1 MKPGFHRVAIVNRGH
16 VALRFIHCAREFN
29 REHGTDIRTIAIAT
43 DVDRG
48 ALFVREADEVAWIG
62 APFFVDPRDRQSKS
76 SYLDIPRIREALVAS
91 KADAAWLGWGFVP
104 NHLEY
109 AAMCE
114 ELGVQLLGPEPS
126 SMRLLR
132 DKLAAKELARTLGI
146 PVVPSSAG
154 PVETLA
160 EAGRFAEASG
170 YPVIVKPAFGGAGGG
185 LALAPSAL
193 ELEGAFERARAHGR
207 VYLETYRAGA
217 RLVSVEILA
226 DRHGTVWDVG
236 VRDGSAQRLFAKVID
251 EAPAPDLAPELERTL
266 RGWAVAVMRAARYE
280 GVGAVEFLVGPQPGE
295 AWFLEVNA
303 RLETAHDV
311 LEATT
316 GIDLVKQEIFIARGG
331 KLEGPPPVQHGHAFL
346 VRLLA
351 RDPEDGFRPTPGV
364 IDLFRPPMGP
374 GLRVE
379 ASGTDGDEIARGLGT
394 HVAKLVA
401 FGRTRS
407 EALARLERGLR
418 DTTVVVRGGTTNKS
432 FLLALVQREELR
444 AGAVDVDWLD
454 RVTASGELVGDGHG
468 GAAIIIAAIESYE
481 AEATEERKTFL
492 VSASRG
498 RPTVRSEVGK
508 RFELLHRGRSYR
520 LSVAR
525 RSAERY
531 EIAVGQTKLVVA
543 YEHRGTFERR
553 LTGGAGRGVR
563 AIVTQDSLR
572 YSLDVEGVAHRVHRQ
587 EGGMVRAPSPGIV
600 QSVKAKVGSF
610 VERGDTLVVI
620 EAMKTELQ
628 IAAPFAGFV
637 REVHAVGN
645 VPVAA
650 GAPLVLVQVDDVSE
664 NAAQRPDEA
673 LFLVAELAS
682 HPVTSSR
689 EAVAEAFE
697 TLREAMLGYDVD
709 ASEIKRALATLPA
722 RIAELGALDAD
733 VLRHERGFLG
743 VFVDLVSLFRRRQPA
758 WGGADGED
766 DGAEERLITF
776 LRTRVADEAVASST
790 SPELL
795 GELRAALAHYG
806 AGDLASPSAI
816 DDALFWI
823 FRSRQR
829 LELLLAPVVQI
840 LERWLLLVDAA
851 PEPEVATLLDKLART
866 ARGRYDAIS
875 DLALEVSYR
884 FFARPGLVAARRRA
898 AAQALAHLASLAGA
912 PGAPASSE
920 RDRHLRAL
928 VESPYPLLEAFAER
942 VAGASG
948 TERELMLEAL
958 AARNYH
964 TRAIASFAARTH
976 DGVTLLEAT
985 MRGDAVGAVRLFAA
999 LSSASKLES
1008 AALAV
1013 LARLSGKEQAVVDLV
1028 VVGSVEPGADETRIE
1043 LSKALSSLGWPAS
1056 VERITVVAAS
1066 TSAASTSSFTFRG
1079 VAGELQEDGLLR
1091 GIHPMLAER
1100 LRLSRLAEFTIERLP
1115 AAHDIYLFRGVARN
1129 NPKDERLFAF
1139 AEVDLTA
1146 VRNPDGTLAQLPHCE
1161 RVFYEAVASIRS
1173 AQALRPLSQRLHWN
1187 RVELDALLPADLD
1200 ARDLRALSAR
1210 LSPSAAGAGLEKI
1223 VVRGRFREGQVERT
1237 LELDLRPTTGMDLV
1251 VDVRAPDDAPIA
1263 LLSEYE
1269 QKVVRARQR
1278 GLVYP
1283 YEVIRMLTTERGSG
1297 AELPP
1302 GEFTEY
1308 DLASGELAPVVRPPG
1323 QNTANV
1329 VVGLIRSF
1337 TPKVPEGM
1345 TRVILLGDPSKSLG
1359 SLAEPECRR
1368 VLGALALARRL
1379 RVPVEWFALSSGAKI
1394 SMDSGTENM
1403 DWIAAVLRGLIELT
1417 QEGGEV
1423 NIVVMGINVGGQPY
1437 WNAEATMLLH
1447 TRGILVMMPQSAMV
1461 LTGKRALDYS
1471 GGVSAED
1478 DFGIGG
1484 YDRIMGPN
1492 GQGQYFAR
1500 DVADA
1505 CRVLLRHYEH
1515 CYVVPGERFPRR
1527 AVTSDVAERDIGPM
1541 PHGGELATVADV
1553 FSSAKN
1559 PGRKKPFHI
1568 RKLMAATIDQD
1579 HEPLERWRDMRDAEN
1594 AVVWDAHLGGYP
1606 ICLLGIE
1613 SEPLA
1618 RRGPAPADGPET
1630 FTGGTLFPLASK
1642 KIARAIT
1649 AASGVRPVVILANLS
1664 GFDGSPESMRR
1675 LQLEFGAEIGRS
1687 VVNFRGPIVFCV
1699 VSRFHGGAYVVFSR
1713 TLNENLEVAAL
1724 EGTFASVI
1732 GGAPAAGVVFAGD
1745 VDARARKDPRI
1756 KALAADLAT
1765 APDEERRGK
1774 KAQLDDLLRAVRAE
1788 KVGELAEE
1796 FDREHSV
1803 QRALRVG
1810 SLHTI
1815 IAPQSVRPYLV
1826 GAIERGMARELA
1838 RLVERLPDAPSG

>member
-1 MKPGFHRVAIVNRGH
+1 MGIVSRGH

-48 ALFVREADEVAWIG
+48 AMFVREADEVVWIG
-62 APFFVDPRDRQSKS
+62 APFFTDPRDGQRKS
-76 SYLDIPRIREALVAS
+76 RYLDIACIRDALAAA

-104 NHLEY
+104 THLEY
-109 AAMCE
+109 AAMAG
-114 ELGVQLLGPEPS
+114 ELGVQLLGPDPS
-126 SMRLLR
+126 SMPVLR
-132 DKLAAKELARTLGI
+132 DKLATKALARTLGI
-146 PVVPSSAG
+146 PVVASSEG
-154 PVETLA
+154 PALTLA
-160 EAGRFAEASG
+160 EAARFAEANG
-170 YPVIVKPAFGGAGGG
+170 FPVMVKPSFGGAGLG
-185 LALAPSAL
+185 LALASSAR
-193 ELEGAFERARAHGR
+193 ELEGAFDRALGFGER
-207 VYLETYRAGA
+207 VYLERYHAGA
-217 RLVSVEILA
+217 RLVSVEIVA

-236 VRDGSAQRLFAKVID
+236 VRDGSAQRAFAKVID

-266 RGWAVAVMRAARYE
+266 RAWAVAIMSAARYE
-280 GVGAVEFLVGPQPGE
+280 GVGAVEFLVGPAPGE

-331 KLEGPPPVQHGHAFL
+331 KLEGPPPVQRGHAFL
-346 VRLLA
+346 VRLQA

-379 ASGTDGDEIARGLGT
+379 ASGVDGDELPPGLGT
-394 HVAKLVA
+394 HIAKLVA

-418 DTTVVVRGGTTNKS
+418 ETTAVVRGGTTNKS

-454 RVTASGELVGDGHG
+454 RVARAGELLGRGYA
-468 GAAIIIAAIESYE
+468 GAAIVIAAIESYE
-481 AEATEERKTFL
+481 AEAAEERRAFL

-498 RPTVRSEVGK
+498 RPNVRSEVGK
-508 RFELLHRGRSYR
+508 SVELIHRGRSYR

-525 RSAERY
+525 RSGHDY
-531 EIAVGQTKLVVA
+531 EVALGPTKLVVA
-543 YEHRGTFERR
+543 YEQRGAFERR
-553 LTGGAGRGVR
+553 LTGGAGRAVR
-563 AIVTQDSLR
+563 AIVTRDGLG
-572 YSLDVEGVAHRVHRQ
+572 YAIDVEGVAHRLHRQ
-587 EGGMVRAPSPGIV
+587 EGGMVRAPAPGIV
-600 QSVKAKVGSF
+600 QSVKARVGSF
-610 VERGDTLVVI
+610 VARGDTLVVI

-637 REVHAVGN
+637 REVHAIGN

-650 GAPLVLVQVDDVSE
+650 GAPLVLVQVDDVS
-664 NAAQRPDEA
+664 PDPARAPDAA
-673 LFLVAELAS
+673 LFLAPELAARES
-682 HPVTSSR
+682 TTPR
-689 EAVAEAFE
+689 EAFAEAVG
-697 TLREAMLGYDVD
+697 TLRQAMLGYDVA
-709 ASEIKRALATLPA
+709 ASEIKRVLAALPA

-733 VLRHERGFLG
+733 VLRQERALLG
-743 VFVDLVSLFRRRQPA
+743 VFVDLVSLFRRRQSA
-758 WGGADGED
+758 LGGADGED

-776 LRTRVADEAVASST
+776 LRTRAADEAVASST
-790 SPELL
+790 SAELL
-795 GELRAALAHYG
+795 AELRAALAHYG
-806 AGDLASPSAI
+806 AADLAKAAAV

-829 LELLLAPVVQI
+829 LELLLSPIVQI
-840 LERWLLLVDAA
+840 LERWLLLAPAA
-851 PEPEVATLLDKLART
+851 PEADLEPLLDRLARL

-875 DLALEVSYR
+875 DLAIEVSYR
-884 FFARPGLVAARRRA
+884 FFARPGLLAARRRA
-898 AAQALAHLASLAGA
+898 ATQALAHLASLAGA
-912 PGAPASSE
+912 PSSDRAE
-920 RDRHLRAL
+920 RDKHLRAL
-928 VESPYPLLEAFAER
+928 VESPYPLFEAFAEGFE
-942 VAGASG
+942 GALPS
-948 TERELMLEAL
+948 ERALMLEAL
-958 AARNYH
+958 AARTYH
-964 TRAIASFAARTH
+964 ARGIAGGGGQSAG
-976 DGVTLLEAT
+976 GVSVLEAT
-985 MRGDAVGAVRLFAA
+985 VHGDDGAEVRLGAA
-999 LSSASKLES
+999 LSSARELDS
-1008 AALAV
+1008 AAREVA
-1013 LARLSGKEQAVVDLV
+1013 ARLAGSERAVVDLF
-1028 VVGSVEPGADETRIE
+1028 VVGAGERSPDET
-1043 LSKALSSLGWPAS
+1043 KTALASIAWPAA
-1056 VERITVVAAS
+1056 VARITVIVASAS
-1066 TSAASTSSFTFRG
+1066 ADLAKASSFTFRAA
-1079 VAGELQEDGLLR
+1079 AGELDEDPLLR

-1100 LRLSRLAEFTIERLP
+1100 LRLSRLAEFSLERVP
-1115 AAHDIYLFRGVARN
+1115 AAHDIYLFHGVARK

-1139 AEVDLTA
+1139 AEIDLTP
-1146 VRNPDGTLAQLPHCE
+1146 VRDADGALAHVPHCE
-1161 RVFYEAVASIRS
+1161 RLFDEAVASIRS
-1173 AQALRPLSQRLHWN
+1173 AQALRPLGQRLHWN

-1200 ARDLRALSAR
+1200 ARDLRALAAR
-1210 LSPSAAGAGLEKI
+1210 MSPSAAGAGLEKV
-1223 VVRGRFREGQVERT
+1223 VVRGRFRDEQGEHARE
-1237 LELDLRPTTGMDLV
+1237 LELRGLKGMDLT
-1251 VDVRAPDDAPIA
+1251 VDIREPDDAPIA

-1302 GEFTEY
+1302 GEFVEY
-1308 DLASGELAPVVRPPG
+1308 DLEDGELAPVVRPPG

-1337 TPKVPEGM
+1337 TAKVPEGM
-1345 TRVILLGDPSKSLG
+1345 TRVVLLGDPSKSLG

-1368 VLGALALARRL
+1368 ILGALALARRM
-1379 RVPVEWFALSSGAKI
+1379 RIPVEWFALSSGAKI

-1423 NIVVMGINVGGQPY
+1423 NVVVMGINVGGQPY

-1447 TRGILVMMPQSAMV
+1447 TRGILVMMPHSAMV

-1492 GQGQYFAR
+1492 GQGQYFAS
-1500 DVADA
+1500 DLAGA
-1505 CRVLLRHYEH
+1505 CRILLRHYEH
-1515 CYVVPGERFPRR
+1515 CFVVPGERFPRPAITTDPR
-1527 AVTSDVAERDIGPM
+1527 ERDIGTM
-1541 PHGGELATVADV
+1541 PHGGELETVADV
-1553 FSSAKN
+1553 FSSTKN

-1594 AVVWDAHLGGYP
+1594 AVVWDAHVGGYP
-1606 ICLLGIE
+1606 ISLLGIE
-1613 SEPLA
+1613 SEPLP

-1642 KIARAIT
+1642 KIARAIN

-1687 VVNFRGPIVFCV
+1687 VVNFRGPLVFCV

-1732 GGAPAAGVVFAGD
+1732 GGAPAAGVVFAGE
-1745 VDARARKDPRI
+1745 VDTRARQDPRI
-1756 KALAADLAT
+1756 KALTAELAVST
-1765 APDEERRGK
+1765 DEERRGR
-1774 KAQLDDLLRAVRAE
+1774 KAHLDELLRAVRAE

-1815 IAPQSVRPYLV
+1815 IAPESVRPYLV
-1826 GAIERGMARELA
+1826 SALERGMARELA
-1838 RLVERLPDAPSG
+1838 RVVLSKS